1 MTRKELC
8 EKVSKLTN
16 IPKREVDIMLAATIS
31 SMEKAL
37 VDGDTIR
44 LGNFGQFSVAHRKI
58 DTSKNPAFNGKG
70 VIEYTQVKFKP
81 AIHLK
86 MAIKSN

>member
-1 MTRKELC
+1 MTRKDLC

-16 IPKREVDIMLAATIS
+16 VPKKEVEIVLSATIS

-44 LGNFGQFSVAHRKI
+44 FGNFGQFSVAHRKI
-58 DTSKNPAFNGKG
+58 DTSKNPAFNGK
-70 VIEYTQVKFKP
+70 
-81 AIHLK
+81 A
-86 MAIKSN
+86 